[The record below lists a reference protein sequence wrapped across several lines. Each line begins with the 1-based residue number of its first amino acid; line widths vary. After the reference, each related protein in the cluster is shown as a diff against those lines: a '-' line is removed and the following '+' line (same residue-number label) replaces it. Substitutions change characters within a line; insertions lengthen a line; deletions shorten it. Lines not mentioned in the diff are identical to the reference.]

1 MLTSRE
7 HTVQSALQGY
17 TRPHA
22 NHTRDSHMGTKLR
35 AWTLMRR
42 KHFQHGSDS
51 FQWFSQKIL
60 LVYKSQYVQ
69 FKSRGSASLR
79 LEPGQRDRGVW
90 ASPIH
95 APRPAQCPGGAGQRE
110 AAGRCAV
117 WKPLAWRCPVV
128 PGPLCPW
135 PVGDLDRGL
144 EQERSPHLRHPRST
158 QGSCGDEKKCT

>member
-1 MLTSRE
+1 MHAHGLSRGCLRVLTSCE

-95 APRPAQCPGGAGQRE
+95 APRPAQCPGGAGHRGSGRLRE
-110 AAGRCAV
+110 GALCGNLWPGGVPWSQVPCA
-117 WKPLAWRCPVV
+117 C
-128 PGPLCPW
+128 
-135 PVGDLDRGL
+135 GL
-144 EQERSPHLRHPRST
+144 WVT
-158 QGSCGDEKKCT
+158 